1 MSCDFFICIVVA
13 KTTVPLSLVFP
24 SLVSAIY
31 SSNMFLH
38 GTDQGI
44 YQVTTIACEA
54 VFQFKSNLNVFKG
67 AVIIVI
73 IYLEIVAAF
82 LPLFITVKRT
92 R

>member
-1 MSCDFFICIVVA
+1 
-13 KTTVPLSLVFP
+13 
-24 SLVSAIY
+24 
-31 SSNMFLH
+31 MFLQTY

-73 IYLEIVAAF
+73 IYQEIFAAF
-82 LPLFITVKRT
+82 LPFIITVKST
-92 R
+92 